1 MKFNDIKIVE
11 YGPHS
16 RYAKVGNTTMRAN
29 TRTGKVSANT
39 KVGDHLDLYV
49 DNTLNKD
56 GSSGRGTATY
66 TKDKLKIKHDTRKGA
81 SASYKKDDGTTM
93 SASDDGKGKTKF
105 KVSEHGG
112 RIVKGVNTTA
122 DVGTDEIKK
131 QAAKFGNSVDK
142 DGRPPTLSKK
152 VKGKSTNVLFNLG
165 LAESNRQRNLID
177 FVKFCKEQLDL
188 KSSPPIKFVSDTE
201 DTTFGYFD
209 NDTKGI
215 VIQNTGRHQMDVMR
229 TVAHELVHYKQ
240 DQTYDRELNG
250 EDGSPDEN
258 QANALAGVILR
269 RWGQK
274 NPTLFTESVDENTQS
289 SVYFTN
295 MQEQLG
301 EIAKTT
307 EIYVDMDG
315 VLADFFG
322 EWTRLMNVDHWS
334 KIDNDGLPQALQKI
348 RDTDEFWL
356 RLPILPQAKELLTLI
371 KNIKGEYN
379 ICSSPL
385 QDDPNS
391 EPHKREWIKK
401 NLSFFPPKNIYITH
415 NKPQYAKNKDGTPNI
430 LIDDFG
436 RNVKQWEDA
445 GGIGFKYK
453 DHKFERTAK
462 QLQKHIS
469 EEKMSKSDIKSAH
482 KKADKLKDK
491 PKAKKSISNWA
502 KEKGMDPE
510 GAIYAIAMNQQKKK
524 ASESYTRSELPQ
536 ITKKHLKTFPHKL
549 EAIRLDKIIP
559 VQKERLKENYIKQI
573 KNIQKGNYN
582 PIIVDSENKIING
595 HHRYDVIKKIG
606 MQEITVAKLP
616 ITLEQILE
624 KLVNPDPKLPNLKE
638 PSKPSKYSNRKT
650 ALSKEEPV
658 EEAFDTQIDWEKD
671 PEDHGDVDAYIAY
684 IGRKEVGIQY
694 FFEPINAGG
703 VIVPGLDITFEVNG
717 TTKKT
722 GGGDASTIFGAVINH
737 IKQFINQ
744 HDEID
749 AIQFSAS
756 KEQGLSRTRLYS
768 AMVDKLSQGTDWIN
782 AKTISKADKSIK
794 NADMFKLV
802 RRSAVNDK
810 MMGIEENFAKPQ
822 FDVEWEEANRYSF
835 LDKLGKNGWIELA
848 QTGKVVNV
856 NSDTVKKIGN
866 TGADGSETFA
876 DLEPK
881 KVARFKKA
889 MKSGTIEM
897 PIVMKMPNGKLELIA
912 GNTRLIGLI
921 SSEGKAK
928 VWYID
933 ASKLDEN
940 FADGKKKGKSRPGR
954 VKKSGASCNGSVTS
968 LRKKAK
974 NASGEKAKM
983 YHWCAN
989 MKGGKKK

>member
-1 MKFNDIKIVE
+1 MRFKDLKE
-11 YGPHS
+11 Y
-16 RYAKVGNTTMRAN
+16 
-29 TRTGKVSANT
+29 
-39 KVGDHLDLYV
+39 
-49 DNTLNKD
+49 
-56 GSSGRGTATY
+56 
-66 TKDKLKIKHDTRKGA
+66 
-81 SASYKKDDGTTM
+81 
-93 SASDDGKGKTKF
+93 
-105 KVSEHGG
+105 G

-122 DVGTDEIKK
+122 DVGTDGIKK

-152 VKGKSTNVLFNLG
+152 VKGKRTNVLFNLG
-165 LAESNRQRNLID
+165 LAEGNRQRNLID
-177 FVKFCKEQLDL
+177 FVNFCKDQLSL

-240 DQTYDRELNG
+240 DQAYDRELNG

-274 NPTLFTESVDENTQS
+274 NPTLFTESVDGNTQS

-334 KIDNDGLPQALQKI
+334 KIDTDGLPQALQKI

-462 QLQKHIS
+462 QLQKHIA
-469 EEKMSKSDIKSAH
+469 EKVNIKKDKSGQVRSVSTKAGNTKVKQTYRPDSMPGYSQVTSKVGNTTLDVKGSPETGYTNSAEYKSKIGGKNFKMKARQGYDGLDSGEVSLGNKSA
-482 KKADKLKDK
+482 KKVVKRAT
-491 PKAKKSISNWA
+491 
-502 KEKGMDPE
+502 
-510 GAIYAIAMNQQKKK
+510 
-524 ASESYTRSELPQ
+524 ESYTRSELPQ

-638 PSKPSKYSNRKT
+638 PKKPSKYTNRKT

-671 PEDHGDVDAYIAY
+671 PEDQGDGDAYIAY

-737 IKQFINQ
+737 IKQFIDQ

-768 AMVDKLSQGTDWIN
+768 AMVDKLSQGTDFIN

-810 MMGIEENFAKPQ
+810 MMGI
-822 FDVEWEEANRYSF
+822 
-835 LDKLGKNGWIELA
+835 
-848 QTGKVVNV
+848 
-856 NSDTVKKIGN
+856 
-866 TGADGSETFA
+866 
-876 DLEPK
+876 
-881 KVARFKKA
+881 
-889 MKSGTIEM
+889 
-897 PIVMKMPNGKLELIA
+897 
-912 GNTRLIGLI
+912 
-921 SSEGKAK
+921 
-928 VWYID
+928 
-933 ASKLDEN
+933 DEN

-989 MKGGKKK
+989 MKSGKKK

>member
-1 MKFNDIKIVE
+1 MKFKDIKITE

-56 GSSGRGTATY
+56 GSQGRGTATY

-93 SASDDGKGKTKF
+93 SASDDGKGNKKF

-165 LAESNRQRNLID
+165 LAEGNRQSNLID
-177 FVKFCKEQLDL
+177 FVNFCKDQLSL

-274 NPTLFTESVDENTQS
+274 NPTLFTESVDADTQS

-301 EIAKTT
+301 EIASAS

-322 EWTRLMNVDHWS
+322 EWTKLMNVDHWS
-334 KIDNDGLPQALQKI
+334 KIDNNGLPGALQKI

-401 NLSFFPPKNIYITH
+401 NLSFFPPKNVYITH

-462 QLQKHIS
+462 QLQRH
-469 EEKMSKSDIKSAH
+469 M
-482 KKADKLKDK
+482 
-491 PKAKKSISNWA
+491 
-502 KEKGMDPE
+502 
-510 GAIYAIAMNQQKKK
+510 
-524 ASESYTRSELPQ
+524 T
-536 ITKKHLKTFPHKL
+536 
-549 EAIRLDKIIP
+549 
-559 VQKERLKENYIKQI
+559 
-573 KNIQKGNYN
+573 
-582 PIIVDSENKIING
+582 
-595 HHRYDVIKKIG
+595 
-606 MQEITVAKLP
+606 
-616 ITLEQILE
+616 
-624 KLVNPDPKLPNLKE
+624 
-638 PSKPSKYSNRKT
+638 
-650 ALSKEEPV
+650 EPV
-658 EEAFDTQIDWEKD
+658 KEAFDTEVDWGKD
-671 PEDHGDVDAYIAY
+671 PEDQGDGEAYKAT

-737 IKQFINQ
+737 IKQFIKQ
-744 HDEID
+744 HSEID

-768 AMVDKLSQGTDWIN
+768 AMVDKLSQGTGFIN

-794 NADMFKLV
+794 NADMFKLIKRDAIDRLNLDIGEPETESYTRDQMPQLTKKHLKTFPHKLEAIKLDKIIPV
-802 RRSAVNDK
+802 QQERLKENYIKQIKNIQKGNYNPIIVDSKNKIINGHHRYDVIKKIGMQEITVAKLPITLEQILEKLVNTDPK
-810 MMGIEENFAKPQ
+810 LPNLKEPQKPSKYTNRKTALSKQEPVTKEDFAEPQ
-822 FDVEWEEANRYSF
+822 FDIEWEEANRYPF
-835 LDKLGKNGWIELA
+835 LDKLGKDGWIELA
-848 QTGKVVNV
+848 QTGKVANV
-856 NSDTVKKIGN
+856 NSNIVKKIGN
-866 TGADGSETFA
+866 TGADGSETLA
-876 DLEPK
+876 DLEPE
-881 KVARFKKA
+881 KVQRLKKA

-921 SSEGKAK
+921 STEGKAK

-940 FADGKKKGKSRPGR
+940 FADGKKKGKSKPGR
-954 VKKSGASCNGSVTS
+954 VKQSGASCNGSVTS

-974 NASGEKAKM
+974 NASGERAKM

-989 MKGGKKK
+989 MKSGKKK